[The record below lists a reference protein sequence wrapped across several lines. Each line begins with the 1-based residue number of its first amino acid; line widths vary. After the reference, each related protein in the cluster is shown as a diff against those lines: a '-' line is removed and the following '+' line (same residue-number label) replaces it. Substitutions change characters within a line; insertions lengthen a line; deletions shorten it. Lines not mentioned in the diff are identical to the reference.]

1 MDGKII
7 KLKRKINLWKKENV
21 TFIISL
27 QELEVNQLKKKGQK
41 NSPTKID
48 GRFGSLIN
56 GFMILKM
63 VLKSITTYKI
73 SDLIFMVL
81 QK

>member
-1 MDGKII
+1 
-7 KLKRKINLWKKENV
+7 
-21 TFIISL
+21 
-27 QELEVNQLKKKGQK
+27 LEVNQLKKKGQK